1 MVKNKKNVWKRQ
13 VLQTSQAIDL
23 PAGVFTLPAKELAR
37 ALYEAL
43 MQTTE
48 IKEKKLQ
55 RAISMLNY
63 YIEKA
68 GDRLQPKE
76 AERLERARIE
86 LRKIFGSK

>member
-1 MVKNKKNVWKRQ
+1 MVKNKKNAWKRQ
-13 VLQTSQAIDL
+13 VIQTADAIDL
-23 PAGVFTLPAKELAR
+23 PASIFNLPAKELAR

-43 MQTTE
+43 MKNTE